1 MIRDVVL
8 TRINLLLLALLAAV
22 TAYAFVAVPADAILP
37 VHWRP
42 DGRADRFAGRTEAF
56 LMMPVIVLAMCGLFA
71 AIVRYMPREQ
81 VEGGKH
87 GLGVIIS
94 ALLVLFLTIQ
104 SGLLLTGLGMPV
116 AMVQLIMLG
125 MALLLIVTGN
135 VLPKSQPNRFA
146 GIRLPWTLADQ
157 ANWRATHRLVG
168 MLMMAG
174 GFLLAILALLPI
186 HPLVL
191 FAGFLLAVLIPLI
204 VGGIYSYQLSRR
216 A

>member
-37 VHWRP
+37 VHWGP
-42 DGRADRFAGRTEAF
+42 DGQADRFAGRTEAF

-81 VEGGKH
+81 VEGGKY

-104 SGLLLTGLGMPV
+104 SGLLAAHRTR
-116 AMVQLIMLG
+116 
-125 MALLLIVTGN
+125 N
-135 VLPKSQPNRFA
+135 A
-146 GIRLPWTLADQ
+146 GGHG
-157 ANWRATHRLVG
+157 ATHH
-168 MLMMAG
+168 AG
-174 GFLLAILALLPI
+174 HG
-186 HPLVL
+186 
-191 FAGFLLAVLIPLI
+191 AVADRD
-204 VGGIYSYQLSRR
+204 G
-216 A
+216 